1 MVSKLMQ
8 VMALVLVLIFGF
20 FIGISKAQLSVGF
33 YTETCPDAESIVGAT
48 VRDAALSNPNIPA
61 VLLRLH
67 FHDCYVEGCDG
78 SILIDNDPDAEK
90 HAFGHQGVGGYEVIE
105 IAKEKL
111 ESQCPGVVS
120 CADIVALAA
129 RDAVALANGPAY
141 QVPTGRRDGRVS
153 NISLAADMPDVR
165 DSIQQLKSKFLDRG
179 LSEKDLVLLSAAH
192 TIGTTA
198 CFFMTDRLYN
208 FFPGGG
214 SDPSI
219 SPEFLPELKAKCPQD
234 GDVNV
239 RLPMDQGSG
248 ETFDKKI
255 LENIR
260 GGFAVLQSDA
270 SLMEDEATTSVIDSY
285 FGPLNS
291 QFGPSFEE
299 DFVNSMVK
307 MGQIGV
313 ETGSDGEIRRVCGA
327 FN

>member
-1 MVSKLMQ
+1 
-8 VMALVLVLIFGF
+8 
-20 FIGISKAQLSVGF
+20 
-33 YTETCPDAESIVGAT
+33 
-48 VRDAALSNPNIPA
+48 
-61 VLLRLH
+61 
-67 FHDCYVEGCDG
+67 
-78 SILIDNDPDAEK
+78 
-90 HAFGHQGVGGYEVIE
+90 
-105 IAKEKL
+105 
-111 ESQCPGVVS
+111 
-120 CADIVALAA
+120 
-129 RDAVALANGPAY
+129 
-141 QVPTGRRDGRVS
+141 
-153 NISLAADMPDVR
+153 
-165 DSIQQLKSKFLDRG
+165 
-179 LSEKDLVLLSAAH
+179 
-192 TIGTTA
+192 
-198 CFFMTDRLYN
+198 MTDRLYN

-260 GGFAVLQSDA
+260 GGFAVLRSDA
-270 SLMEDEATTSVIDSY
+270 SLMEDEATKSVIDSY

-327 FN
+327 FNWISMFNVPFSLASSSYIYS